1 MSHSK
6 EDIKSNEDLLLLNIN
21 DIKRVINN
29 EFSKLPL
36 NKNISQSIINEII
49 KINNSKLTINDNKK
63 DSSQFKKL
71 VMNWHNII
79 LCIKHEMWSKLA
91 SVINAMVNDKDEKEE
106 NKIDLNDLS
115 DECIDN
121 LLLTLKEERHLPIE
135 ERQYLR
141 KLIIR
146 ARDFDLTS
154 CYQTKEMYQIQETN
168 SHVRGLNASLLMDI
182 FDVHRIFLFS
192 KFNFREYDVKEYQ
205 CSVMERAT
213 KILGEKFVEA
223 HLSRCINVSFRESF
237 NLYPNHLV
245 HDDIFRVFDY
255 HFGVSFLVNKL
266 KKQLTLVGNQC
277 FEIKSIVIPQSV
289 KCMYD
294 SNIEFNCG
302 IESIEDYLHDK
313 HVRNFYK
320 IRCGKDNVK
329 APQCVSDKI
338 EKNYNIN
345 NVFQHK
351 ISKLIVIVDRR
362 LFNYTQDDSLY
373 VFPCDDKD
381 QFLELDTNYFVSFN
395 FKIVPKIYGHGN
407 KVIAHFR
414 YGVNEISR
422 FYPEM
427 LISVIPTIFAKSQ
440 ESSEP
445 QILDKMYANNF
456 KHGFCVTLYDKIFN
470 DYYKIFTSFD
480 HVSVNYNRQIL
491 YEEFNKEKP
500 LLCFMDLLNY
510 ELTTNSEIHDIQS
523 IRQFF
528 INNEYDTE
536 SIIDDVLFE
545 NTTCNIQIHLHPTS
559 KFEAIRNIICKYNR
573 STTNGKAS
581 LCNKNHVLSVNE
593 CGFVEVI
600 ANALNEM
607 DQGNDCKDLSLS
619 LLLEAYDHIVSV
631 HRFFEQMEDDEENMV
646 KPFEEIDHEKHVSN
660 VQTYLVEIFDYCELE
675 KCPKLHQHLTR
686 TREQDS
692 EQLNSDNDTLNEI
705 RNATLNALH
714 CYILHKRKELFR
726 LQRSNTHFITPV
738 MDENEAQNYIEEQKH
753 DKNSNNV
760 PSIHFGVSV
769 LQWLEYS
776 ENPRFSSFYEE
787 IINNEKSTITEQI
800 FLNLSQECYIKMN
813 NNKSEQYQL
822 EELIA
827 LKIYT
832 DADTFQTALR
842 QSFWKSAGKEV
853 KKSFYRWALLLYQA
867 AAYHAKLIPRA
878 TFQSDVPKQLYH
890 GLNRILVLDNERP
903 KYNGALSTSL
913 KQSVAYSFSKG
924 KGLLW
929 TIRPSFANKFEFL
942 VGIPVD
948 WISQYK
954 NEAEILLIN
963 QYLPITAA
971 VNFDTDP
978 KNNVDHLMYT
988 VQTYKKQILDVVQ
1001 FYNILGRMFTD
1012 SWIPFIKEHNLL
1024 FVKTDFN
1031 PNRRVL
1037 DVLIEDLKIQ
1047 QLHAEHQ
1054 VLSSLFVLV
1063 KSYKAFNYCSF
1074 KMQVNERYVNKIA
1087 KHFEQ
1092 TEYKLTYS
1100 NNKTKR
1106 INIADILTVGK
1117 NRICEDKSC
1126 KIYVKNKT
1134 LFGFDDFMLLQ
1145 KIHDK
1150 NVQMNDVNNFANC
1163 LELQNDKII
1172 VPKIALI
1179 NPKHCEEI
1187 LKAKYRLNC

>member
-536 SIIDDVLFE
+536 SIIGDILLQAEKHNSNHSNIAIFLELDNRL
-545 NTTCNIQIHLHPTS
+545 NQYKKINRIITKYNAPTQKNAITICNIDNVFDVEKCSFIGVIINGLKQFD
-559 KFEAIRNIICKYNR
+559 KGNIDKIN
-573 STTNGKAS
+573 
-581 LCNKNHVLSVNE
+581 LS
-593 CGFVEVI
+593 
-600 ANALNEM
+600 
-607 DQGNDCKDLSLS
+607 DLIG
-619 LLLEAYDHIVSV
+619 AYDHIISI
-631 HRFFEQMEDDEENMV
+631 HKFCLTKQSHEIEETEQKQSHAFEDMKHTNDISAVQKFMLHKLGGYCTSKQCLVLKKHIMRRRETLIDDKINKDDNIDV
-646 KPFEEIDHEKHVSN
+646 LPEIM
-660 VQTYLVEIFDYCELE
+660 
-675 KCPKLHQHLTR
+675 
-686 TREQDS
+686 
-692 EQLNSDNDTLNEI
+692 
-705 RNATLNALH
+705 NATLNALH
-714 CYILHKRKELFR
+714 CYILHEGKQLYR
-726 LQRSNTHFITPV
+726 LQRDRGASHFITTFF
-738 MDENEAQNYIEEQKH
+738 DEFFKEDNT
-753 DKNSNNV
+753 KNAETI
-760 PSIHFGVSV
+760 PIIRFGVSV
-769 LQWLEYS
+769 LEWLSYKEQQ
-776 ENPRFSSFYEE
+776 PFQSFREA
-787 IINNEKSTITEQI
+787 IINNPESTINSKL
-800 FLNLSQECYIKMN
+800 FLNFSQECFIKMN
-813 NNKSEQYQL
+813 NRKSEQYL
-822 EELIA
+822 LDELLS
-827 LKIYT
+827 LKLYT
-832 DADTFQTALR
+832 DTDQYQSSLR
-842 QSFWKSAGKEV
+842 RAFWQSSSKKI
-853 KKSFYRWALLLYQA
+853 KKSFYLWAIQLYQTSLF
-867 AAYHAKLIPRA
+867 HAIPTPRLKISSKA
-878 TFQSDVPKQLYH
+878 PLPLYH
-890 GLNRILVLDNERP
+890 GLNKVFILNDTRP
-903 KYNGALSTSL
+903 AYNGPVSTSL
-913 KQSVAYSFSKG
+913 QESVAHSFSNAT
-924 KGLLW
+924 GLIW
-929 TIRPSFANKFEFL
+929 TIFPSYNNKF
-942 VGIPVD
+942 
-948 WISQYK
+948 K
-954 NEAEILLIN
+954 
-963 QYLPITAA
+963 
-971 VNFDTDP
+971 
-978 KNNVDHLMYT
+978 
-988 VQTYKKQILDVVQ
+988 
-1001 FYNILGRMFTD
+1001 
-1012 SWIPFIKEHNLL
+1012 
-1024 FVKTDFN
+1024 
-1031 PNRRVL
+1031 
-1037 DVLIEDLKIQ
+1037 
-1047 QLHAEHQ
+1047 
-1054 VLSSLFVLV
+1054 
-1063 KSYKAFNYCSF
+1063 
-1074 KMQVNERYVNKIA
+1074 
-1087 KHFEQ
+1087 
-1092 TEYKLTYS
+1092 
-1100 NNKTKR
+1100 
-1106 INIADILTVGK
+1106 
-1117 NRICEDKSC
+1117 
-1126 KIYVKNKT
+1126 
-1134 LFGFDDFMLLQ
+1134 
-1145 KIHDK
+1145 
-1150 NVQMNDVNNFANC
+1150 
-1163 LELQNDKII
+1163 
-1172 VPKIALI
+1172 
-1179 NPKHCEEI
+1179 
-1187 LKAKYRLNC
+1187 